1 MSGLLLEIVEG
12 PGTGDRL
19 PLDTTV
25 ELGRDPSLPHAL
37 DDVKVSRHHARVSAT
52 GSSAS
57 VEDLG
62 STNGTFLNDSPLE
75 IATAIKPGD
84 RIRVGFTVLELRQAS
99 DPTPVAPAPRLPE
112 VGADVL
118 APVPSRELPEVAPP
132 PEPEY
137 GAVRVPSSEPH
148 YVNTRVAQRI
158 DELSPPRGGTP
169 PPPPG
174 AGLEAPAPPPTP
186 APAST
191 GDPADEENYRAI
203 AHLIDSRVKSRTNTA
218 AFALLAIAALAVIIY
233 FGAR

>member
-19 PLDTTV
+19 PLDGAV

-37 DDVKVSRHHARVSAT
+37 GDAKVSRHHARVIAT

-57 VEDLG
+57 VEDIG

-75 IATAIKPGD
+75 IATAIKPND
-84 RIRVGFTVLELRQAS
+84 QIRVGFTVLELRQAS
-99 DPTPVAPAPRLPE
+99 DPTPVVQAAPQLPQ

-118 APVPSRELPEVAPP
+118 APVASKDLVDVPP
-132 PEPEY
+132 PPTPDY
-137 GAVRVPSSEPH
+137 GAVRVKDSEPH

-158 DELSPPRGGTP
+158 
-169 PPPPG
+169 
-174 AGLEAPAPPPTP
+174 AGEIGPPTDQERTVEP
-186 APAST
+186 VDEDYAAVMRL
-191 GDPADEENYRAI
+191 ADN
-203 AHLIDSRVKSRTNTA
+203 RVKPRTNVA
-218 AFALLAIAALAVIIY
+218 AFALIAIAALAVIIY